1 MWIIKPGFAATSTS
15 ACSCGLGMFAYVK
28 RYVPEAIIV
37 LQTATF
43 CNRIRGYISC
53 PQFSFHSLQHFS
65 SVCFLALQSVSSVS
79 LHFFAVSLSLVSVTL
94 SLLILVLFLFNQLF
108 SSFSVKSSY
117 VSCLC
122 LKCLIASSS
131 LILVSTTV
139 CHYYVIILL
148 VISIRR
154 QIHRLVGKT
163 PLVIF
168 IYYF

>member
-1 MWIIKPGFAATSTS
+1 MGIIKPEFAATSTS

-43 CNRIRGYISC
+43 CNRIRGYIRC
-53 PQFSFHSLQHFS
+53 PQFSFRGLLRYFFIA
-65 SVCFLALQSVSSVS
+65 SVRISDRFLALLLAVLFSLSSVTFSHRFSFCSYSVSYS
-79 LHFFAVSLSLVSVTL
+79 LHAVLN
-94 SLLILVLFLFNQLF
+94 LIVF
-108 SSFSVKSSY
+108 V
-117 VSCLC
+117 LC
-122 LKCLIASSS
+122 LKCLIVSSSS

-139 CHYYVIILL
+139 CHYYVLILL
-148 VISIRR
+148 VISIS

-163 PLVIF
+163 PLIIF

>member
-1 MWIIKPGFAATSTS
+1 MWIIKPEFAATSTS

-43 CNRIRGYISC
+43 CNRIRGYIRC
-53 PQFSFHSLQHFS
+53 PQFSLQRSPFSLCCTSVLQFS
-65 SVCFLALQSVSSVS
+65 LFPRTFSVLIIILVPVRIQSV
-79 LHFFAVSLSLVSVTL
+79 
-94 SLLILVLFLFNQLF
+94 ILFLQCLIFLC
-108 SSFSVKSSY
+108 
-117 VSCLC
+117 SCLC
-122 LKCLIASSS
+122 LKCLIVSPSS
-131 LILVSTTV
+131 LILVSTPV

-148 VISIRR
+148 VISIS

>member
-1 MWIIKPGFAATSTS
+1 MNYQAWI
-15 ACSCGLGMFAYVK
+15 CSYKHVCLQLRIRKVRLCK
-28 RYVPEAIIV
+28 TKPEAIIV

-43 CNRIRGYISC
+43 SNRIRGYISC
-53 PQFSFHSLQHFS
+53 PQFSFRALQFRPFPCTSSLQFRS
-65 SVCFLALQSVSSVS
+65 VLVQSLSVCWLLFL
-79 LHFFAVSLSLVSVTL
+79 F
-94 SLLILVLFLFNQLF
+94 LFLFNQLF
-108 SSFSVKSSY
+108 PSCSVRLSC

-122 LKCLIASSS
+122 LKCLIVSPSS

-148 VISIRR
+148 VISIS

>member
-1 MWIIKPGFAATSTS
+1 MWIIEPGFAATSTS

-79 LHFFAVSLSLVSVTL
+79 LHFFLAVSLSVCFSQFQ
-94 SLLILVLFLFNQLF
+94 SLIFVLFLFNQLF

-139 CHYYVIILL
+139 CHYYVIVLL
-148 VISIRR
+148 VISIS